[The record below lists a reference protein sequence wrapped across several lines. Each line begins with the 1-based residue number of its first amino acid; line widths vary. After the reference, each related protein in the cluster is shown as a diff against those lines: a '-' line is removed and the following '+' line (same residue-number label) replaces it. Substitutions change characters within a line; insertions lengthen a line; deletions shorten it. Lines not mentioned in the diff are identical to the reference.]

1 MISQCFGLFLT
12 TFAIGLIPSRL
23 KGSARMMN
31 LLAVYGA
38 GLIVGAA
45 LLVIIPEGMTIL
57 SNSIK

>member
-1 MISQCFGLFLT
+1 MSTFG
-12 TFAIGLIPSRL
+12 IGLIPTRL
-23 KGSARMMN
+23 KGSAKMMN

-57 SNSIK
+57 SNSIKQNGLS